1 MSDTTRSEQACPA
14 CGQHML
20 AIDEPPHIDVMGVQA
35 YSDMMGMGDFQQRA
49 VLGIICLAC
58 GTRWRDKAAFDRNE
72 PEAEAALDA
81 APANVPGP
89 TATRATTTTA
99 PDDPPGPVDAT
110 RRSRLSSSRRAG
122 PSTT

>member
-35 YSDMMGMGDFQQRA
+35 YSDMLGMGDVQQGA

-72 PEAEAALDA
+72 PEAPAALDV
-81 APANVPGP
+81 APADDAWADVEGGGEDDS
-89 TATRATTTTA
+89 AEDAS
-99 PDDPPGPVDAT
+99 PD
-110 RRSRLSSSRRAG
+110 R
-122 PSTT
+122 